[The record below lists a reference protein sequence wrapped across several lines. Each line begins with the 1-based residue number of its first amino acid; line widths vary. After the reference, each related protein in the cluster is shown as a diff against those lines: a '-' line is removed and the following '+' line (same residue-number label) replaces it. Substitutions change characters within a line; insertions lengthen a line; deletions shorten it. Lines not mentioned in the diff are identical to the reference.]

1 MQTLNVLDNR
11 FSPFNTYSTLST
23 DTLVAET
30 FTNTILDKHQVLALM
45 TQLQTTLDIDELLNI
60 FAIEAT
66 RYVDFSG
73 LYFKSQNLNT
83 VLRGSRKAKK
93 EHIFELNIA
102 GDIIGTLTYGINSPI
117 SLTNGKVL
125 EQLHQCLVHPI
136 KNSIAYHAAMQLA
149 MQDSLTGLGNRR
161 YFDEQLTRAMHNAN
175 RHHSLVGLVL
185 GDLNKFKVIND
196 TFGHL
201 TGDLVLQE
209 FAKVLR
215 LCIRESDSLFRFG
228 GDEFVVITDYSDNE
242 DEIRNKAI
250 TFAKKLIS
258 ITPIKKSYQNITIDI
273 SASIGIALYPNHGN
287 TFTSLLSSADKA
299 MYQVKKTGRNNYAMY
314 HADIEQKRSRELQ
327 LISDMRIGL
336 KEGQFTVHYQAKQS
350 LKTNELMG
358 CEALIRWQHP
368 TIGNIPPL
376 EFISIAEKSGLILP
390 LGKLVLTQSC
400 FFIKQW
406 QAHSD
411 KPLVVSVNVSALQLK
426 DPLFKEEV
434 LQAINDAGISGHNI
448 ELELTE
454 SLLMENIETTIETL
468 HELKEIG
475 ISISIDDFGTGY
487 SSLSYLQKLPVDT
500 LKIDKS
506 FVDSLSSSDEDTW
519 IVINTISLASGLK
532 LKTVAEGVETQE
544 QKTILAALGC
554 DILQGYLYS
563 KPIPQD
569 DFFLKFK

>member
-228 GDEFVVITDYSDNE
+228 GDEFAIIIENAYDAVLTIIENRINLALASNAQLNKYQIGCSIGSTFMNKADNE
-242 DEIRNKAI
+242 VSFFKRADEILYRSKMQVS
-250 TFAKKLIS
+250 TRLS
-258 ITPIKKSYQNITIDI
+258 I
-273 SASIGIALYPNHGN
+273 
-287 TFTSLLSSADKA
+287 
-299 MYQVKKTGRNNYAMY
+299 V
-314 HADIEQKRSRELQ
+314 
-327 LISDMRIGL
+327 
-336 KEGQFTVHYQAKQS
+336 
-350 LKTNELMG
+350 
-358 CEALIRWQHP
+358 
-368 TIGNIPPL
+368 
-376 EFISIAEKSGLILP
+376 
-390 LGKLVLTQSC
+390 
-400 FFIKQW
+400 
-406 QAHSD
+406 
-411 KPLVVSVNVSALQLK
+411 
-426 DPLFKEEV
+426 
-434 LQAINDAGISGHNI
+434 
-448 ELELTE
+448 
-454 SLLMENIETTIETL
+454 
-468 HELKEIG
+468 
-475 ISISIDDFGTGY
+475 
-487 SSLSYLQKLPVDT
+487 
-500 LKIDKS
+500 
-506 FVDSLSSSDEDTW
+506 
-519 IVINTISLASGLK
+519 
-532 LKTVAEGVETQE
+532 
-544 QKTILAALGC
+544 
-554 DILQGYLYS
+554 
-563 KPIPQD
+563 
-569 DFFLKFK
+569 